1 MLKNG
6 SGQHHKVLFTLP
18 IRIAYQKKSFAKTS
32 LISVVFFLSYFLP
45 FAKPNFTIN
54 KYKMAGQLDLFMLEK
69 QAGTQFANR
78 IKRNLVS
85 SIRSKTNK
93 GSGLALKS
101 TVKPFYKNNL
111 LERITI
117 FTPYY
122 IYPILHVGFEGTKA
136 NGINVRLKA
145 RDFIIDA
152 VERGKAVEE
161 LADIIGNQRAEVI
174 INRINFGF
182 DRNTQSSNTLGNE

>member
-1 MLKNG
+1 
-6 SGQHHKVLFTLP
+6 
-18 IRIAYQKKSFAKTS
+18 
-32 LISVVFFLSYFLP
+32 
-45 FAKPNFTIN
+45 
-54 KYKMAGQLDLFMLEK
+54 MAGQLDLFMLEK

-78 IKRNLVS
+78 IKRNLLS
-85 SIRSKTNK
+85 SIRSKTKK
-93 GSGLALKS
+93 GEGLALKS

-122 IYPILHVGFEGTKA
+122 IYPILHVGFEGTKS
-136 NGINVRLKA
+136 NGINARLKA

-174 INRINFGF
+174 VNRINFGF
-182 DRNTQSSNTLGNE
+182 DKNIKSSNTLGNE

>member
-1 MLKNG
+1 
-6 SGQHHKVLFTLP
+6 
-18 IRIAYQKKSFAKTS
+18 
-32 LISVVFFLSYFLP
+32 
-45 FAKPNFTIN
+45 
-54 KYKMAGQLDLFMLEK
+54 MAGELDLFMLEK

-78 IKRNLVS
+78 IKRNLLS
-85 SIRSKTNK
+85 SIRSKTKK
-93 GSGLALKS
+93 GEGLALKS

-122 IYPILHVGFEGTKA
+122 IYPILHIGFEGTKS
-136 NGINVRLKA
+136 NGINARLKA

-174 INRINFGF
+174 VNRINFGF
-182 DRNTQSSNTLGNE
+182 DKNLKSSNTLGNEQR

>member
-1 MLKNG
+1 
-6 SGQHHKVLFTLP
+6 
-18 IRIAYQKKSFAKTS
+18 
-32 LISVVFFLSYFLP
+32 
-45 FAKPNFTIN
+45 
-54 KYKMAGQLDLFMLEK
+54 MAGQLDLFMLEK

-78 IKRNLVS
+78 IKRNLLA
-85 SIRSKTNK
+85 SIRSKTAKTKEGEKK
-93 GSGLALKS
+93 GTGLALKS
-101 TVKPFYKNNL
+101 TAKPIFKNGL

-152 VERGKAVEE
+152 VERGKAVEGWK
-161 LADIIGNQRAEVI
+161 L
-174 INRINFGF
+174 
-182 DRNTQSSNTLGNE
+182 

>member
-1 MLKNG
+1 
-6 SGQHHKVLFTLP
+6 
-18 IRIAYQKKSFAKTS
+18 
-32 LISVVFFLSYFLP
+32 
-45 FAKPNFTIN
+45 
-54 KYKMAGQLDLFMLEK
+54 MAGQLDLFMLEK

-122 IYPILHVGFEGTKA
+122 IYPILHVGFEGTKS
-136 NGINVRLKA
+136 NGINARLKA

-152 VERGKAVEE
+152 RAWKSSRRFSRHHRKPKSRSNYKP
-161 LADIIGNQRAEVI
+161 NQL
-174 INRINFGF
+174 RI
-182 DRNTQSSNTLGNE
+182 